1 MAEKVYQ
8 PGESYQY
15 PLIIKKLLSTPLLNS
30 PDREIVYRERSR
42 YTYRTLNER
51 INRLAGGLEE
61 LKVSQGDTVAVF
73 DYDSSRYL
81 ECFFAIPMMGA
92 VMQTVNW
99 RLSTEQIL
107 YTIRHSEAKAII
119 INVDFLPILE
129 NIHDRIETVETIVLI
144 SEDGSM
150 PDTRLTLNAEYE
162 ELLRSTSFTYD
173 FPDLDENT
181 KATTFYTTGTTGDPK
196 CVYFSHRQLVIHT
209 LSVALTMGSYHTIGR
224 FRSNDVYMPLTPMF
238 HVHAWGFPYV
248 STLLGAKQV
257 YPGQYEP
264 ERLLKLIQT
273 EKVTYS
279 HCVPTILQ
287 MILTSPAAKKVDL
300 SNWKVVIGGARLPK
314 GLAKTALDFGIDVY
328 AGYGMSETGPVMSL
342 ATPKEYMLDW
352 DEKDMLDVII
362 KTGKPI
368 PLAELEVVDTKGKPL
383 PHDGASTG
391 EVVMRSP
398 WLTQSYYKAFD
409 KTKELWRNGWLYSG
423 DVGHI
428 DEEGYLQIT
437 DRIKDVIKSGGEWI
451 SSLDLEN
458 LMSQHEAVLE
468 SAAIGI
474 PDEKWGERPLVI
486 VVLKSEYKDQLTEED
501 LRKFMKRFAEEGK
514 LSKYGVPDRYQFMD
528 DIPKTSVGKIDKR
541 ALRNNFG
548 KK

>member
-129 NIHDRIETVETIVLI
+129 NIHDRIDTVETIVLI

-181 KATTFYTTGTTGDPK
+181 KATTFYTTGTTGDLK

-314 GLAKTALDFGIDVY
+314 GLAKAALDFGIDVY

-352 DEKDMLDVII
+352 EEKDTLDVII

-368 PLAELEVVDTKGKPL
+368 PLAELEVVDTEGKPL
-383 PHDGASTG
+383 PHDGTSTG
-391 EVVMRSP
+391 EIVMRSP

-528 DIPKTSVGKIDKR
+528 EIPKTSVGKIDKR

>member
-1 MAEKVYQ
+1 MAEKIYQ

-30 PDREIVYRERSR
+30 PDKEIVYREKSR
-42 YTYRTLNER
+42 YTYRTLSER
-51 INRLAGGLEE
+51 INRLAGGLVK
-61 LKVSQGDTVAVF
+61 LKVGHGDTVAVV

-119 INVDFLPILE
+119 INTDFLPLLE
-129 NIHDRIETVETIVLI
+129 SIFDRIETVERIVLI
-144 SEDGSM
+144 NEDGSV
-150 PDTRLTLNAEYE
+150 PDTRLTLSAEYE
-162 ELLRSTSFTYD
+162 ELLQSASSTYD

-196 CVYFSHRQLVIHT
+196 GVYFSHRQLVIHT
-209 LSVALTMGSYHTIGR
+209 LSVALALGSYHTIGR
-224 FRSNDVYMPLTPMF
+224 FRSDDVYMPLTPMF

-264 ERLLKLIQT
+264 ERLLKLIET

-287 MILTSPAAKKVDL
+287 IILTSPAAKKVDL
-300 SNWKVVIGGARLPK
+300 SNWKVVIGGARLPE
-314 GLAKTALDFGIDVY
+314 GLAKTALDLGIDVY

-342 ATPKEYMLDW
+342 ATPKENMLDW
-352 DEKDMLDVII
+352 EEKDKLDVII

-368 PLAELEVVDTKGKPL
+368 PLAEFEVVDTEGKPL

-398 WLTQSYYKAFD
+398 WLTQSYHKAFD
-409 KTKELWRNGWLYSG
+409 KTKELWRDGWLYSG

-458 LMSQHEAVLE
+458 IMSQHEAVLE
-468 SAAIGI
+468 SAAIGV
-474 PDEKWGERPLVI
+474 PDDKWGERPLVI
-486 VVLKSEYKDQLTEED
+486 VVLKPEYKDKLSEKD
-501 LRKFMKRFAEEGK
+501 LRQFMKKFVEEGK
-514 LSKYGVPDRYQFMD
+514 LSKYGVPDRYQFVD
-528 DIPKTSVGKIDKR
+528 EIPKTSVGKINKR
-541 ALRNNFG
+541 ALRNNLRE
-548 KK
+548 K